1 MYYIRLTK
9 INNKKQTDELILATK
24 NKNEACL
31 AFEGTL
37 VGLHYELNN
46 KQLQEKVTNNKVQ
59 IKYEDI
65 MIILTLKEK

>member
-9 INNKKQTDELILATK
+9 INNKKQTDELILATN

-37 VGLHYELNN
+37 IGLHYKLNSI
-46 KQLQEKVTNNKVQ
+46 KFQEKIINNKVQ

-65 MIILTLKEK
+65 MIVLTLKEK